1 MVKGIYHINVNVTNF
16 ERSLTFHQLLGFKIA
31 RDLGEVGNKYLER
44 GLRMPRPVGRAAL
57 LQAGDDKRA
66 TRIDLLEWKSP
77 KPEGKP
83 YPHLWNVGIAR
94 IAMVTDR
101 LQELCDEVKKANM
114 AGVEF
119 FSEPQEI
126 PRKDG
131 KSSDLFVCFTDPDGT
146 VIELIQFGEAA

>member
-16 ERSLTFHQLLGFKIA
+16 ERSLAFYQLLGFKVV
-31 RDLGEVGNKYLER
+31 RDLGEVGNTYLER
-44 GLRMPRPVGRAAL
+44 GLRMPHPLGRAAL
-57 LQAGDDKRA
+57 LQCGDDKRS
-66 TRIDLLEWKSP
+66 TRLDLIEWKSP

-83 YPHLWNVGIAR
+83 YPHLWHIGMAR
-94 IAMVTDR
+94 IALVTDQ
-101 LQELCDEVKKANM
+101 LQELCDKVKAANM
-114 AGVEF
+114 PGVEF

-146 VIELIQFGEAA
+146 VIELIQFG